1 MGSACTAEKAA
12 RNATIKSAADGESLR
27 RDDFMVT
34 NYIDGTIRKKGSRP
48 HAQRRQRRRRITKE
62 LTTLVFLLSMAIG
75 GHGHAPPFNL
85 RRHRVETTLHLAG
98 SGWSDCTSVWCDV
111 FLFSL
116 SNPDWIIFCSSYV
129 TLLWAWTPWGLTTT
143 LNQTPFVRFSTP
155 VVQPMDG
162 PHSHTQISP
171 QAPSQVGVSASVRC
185 LSSQNSWTT
194 LPPL

>member
-1 MGSACTAEKAA
+1 
-12 RNATIKSAADGESLR
+12 
-27 RDDFMVT
+27 
-34 NYIDGTIRKKGSRP
+34 
-48 HAQRRQRRRRITKE
+48 
-62 LTTLVFLLSMAIG
+62 MAIG

-171 QAPSQVGVSASVRC
+171 QALSQVGWCLRLGPLPELPEQLDDAAAAVVAAAAAAAVRVYVVAF
-185 LSSQNSWTT
+185 SWF
-194 LPPL
+194 